1 MIVGFVL
8 IIAGAIVGGVGSAL
22 WAKANIERKK

>member
-1 MIVGFVL
+1 MVVGFIL

-22 WAKANIERKK
+22 WSKANIEKKK